1 VHWVADLL
9 TGVPPILVF
18 LIVGLIVG
26 VESMGVPLPGE
37 IVLVAAAL
45 LAATG
50 GISPWGVAIGAAAGA
65 IVGDSIGYFVGRRGG
80 RTLLVRLGNRFPKHM
95 GPRQLA
101 QAEKIFDRWGA
112 WAVFFGRWIA
122 LLRIFAGPLAGAM
135 KMPYARFLAANA
147 AGGATWAFATTF
159 LIYSLGQ
166 VAEQWLSRFSWA
178 ALVLAVVAGIATT
191 MFLRHRA
198 AKLHVEEPAEE
209 PVEESPDAAA
219 VTTPA
224 HTPADE

>member
-1 VHWVADLL
+1 LLPVHWVADLL
-9 TGVPPILVF
+9 AGVPPLVVF
-18 LIVGLIVG
+18 LIVALVVG

-45 LAATG
+45 LAATTG
-50 GISPWGVAIGAAAGA
+50 LSPWGVAIGAAAGA
-65 IVGDSIGYFVGRRGG
+65 IVGDSIGYYIGRRGG
-80 RTLLVRLGNRFPKHM
+80 RALLEKLGRRFPKHM
-95 GPRQLA
+95 GPRQLT
-101 QAEKIFDRWGA
+101 QAERIFDKWGA

-166 VAEQWLSRFSWA
+166 VAERWLSRFSWA
-178 ALVLAVVAGIATT
+178 ALVIAVLAGIATT
-191 MFLRHRA
+191 MYLRHRA
-198 AKLHVEEPAEE
+198 AKMHVEEPEE
-209 PVEESPDAAA
+209 V
-219 VTTPA
+219 PA
-224 HTPADE
+224 SRD